1 MHSQDSGK
9 VGCWDANPAGTY
21 PVRVIVS
28 ETASPSSNAYIDLA
42 PVNIGDTF
50 VVPEAVIPPSGARVM
65 DLQHPDRKMSKSEDS
80 PQGTILV
87 LDDAGDI
94 ERKVKRA
101 VTDSDN
107 EVHFDPDGKPGV
119 SNLLSILGASTG
131 RSPVEAA
138 TGIESYG
145 DLKTTTADA
154 VVEML
159 RPIQARYRELAADPA
174 FHCPSI
180 SEIEQADAVV
190 ILGEDVTNTAPRLA
204 LALRQSVR
212 NKALS
217 LAEDC
222 HIPSWQDA
230 AVRELAQQQRS
241 PLCVLG
247 SCAL

>member
-1 MHSQDSGK
+1 MTRDIAIRFNSRFGH
-9 VGCWDANPAGTY
+9 
-21 PVRVIVS
+21 
-28 ETASPSSNAYIDLA
+28 
-42 PVNIGDTF
+42 TF

-65 DLQHPDRKMSKSEDS
+65 DLQHPDQKMSKSEDS

-107 EVHFDPDGKPGV
+107 EVYFDPDGKPGV

-131 RSPVEAA
+131 RNPVEAA

-159 RPIQARYRELAADPA
+159 RPIQARYRELAGDPA
-174 FHCPSI
+174 
-180 SEIEQADAVV
+180 ETGR
-190 ILGEDVTNTAPRLA
+190 LLA
-204 LALRQSVR
+204 LGADKARQVASATLDRARENVG
-212 NKALS
+212 L
-217 LAEDC
+217 LA
-222 HIPSWQDA
+222 P
-230 AVRELAQQQRS
+230 
-241 PLCVLG
+241 
-247 SCAL
+247 